1 MCDQRK
7 NSQPVTCP
15 LRSRSHW
22 LNFAGDSANCPATEK
37 AWRTA
42 AALTVRS
49 PTRRSVFY
57 GRPVFVPEGWKTGC
71 LSGGPQVFRLSLS
84 VKGGR
89 EMATTLT
96 RPKIDV
102 KSLDPYAFMAVLG
115 KRVIHP
121 GGRRS
126 TEELFNLARLQAG
139 QRALDVG
146 CGVGTTAI
154 QMAGRFGASVTAI
167 DISPIML
174 ERARPNV
181 QRVGLGREIEVEQGD
196 ILALRFG
203 DSTFDRVIAEAVT
216 MFVDRQ
222 RAAKELVRVCRPG
235 GMVLATEFFWRQP
248 PTEEAREIFLGQ
260 VCPGMQ
266 LDKLDGW
273 VRIYKDAGLSAIEV
287 RSGPFEMM
295 TPRGFIQDE
304 GVINAFA
311 CMFRGL
317 SRVAYL
323 RKMAWL
329 MPRISRAV
337 PYLGYI
343 LVGGLKPATS

>member
-1 MCDQRK
+1 M
-7 NSQPVTCP
+7 
-15 LRSRSHW
+15 
-22 LNFAGDSANCPATEK
+22 
-37 AWRTA
+37 TA
-42 AALTVRS
+42 
-49 PTRRSVFY
+49 
-57 GRPVFVPEGWKTGC
+57 
-71 LSGGPQVFRLSLS
+71 
-84 VKGGR
+84 
-89 EMATTLT
+89 TLT
-96 RPKIDV
+96 RPEVDV
-102 KSLDPYAFMAVLG
+102 KLLDPYTFLAVLG

-126 TEELFNLARLQAG
+126 TEELFNLAQLRPG
-139 QRALDVG
+139 QKALDVG

-154 QMAGRFGASVTAI
+154 QMARRFGVAVTAL

-174 ERARPNV
+174 DRARRNV
-181 QRVGLGREIEVEQGD
+181 RRVGLERDIDVEQGD
-196 ILALRFG
+196 ILALRFP

-216 MFVDRQ
+216 MFVDRS

-266 LDKLDGW
+266 LDQLDGW

-304 GVINAFA
+304 GFVNAFA
-311 CMFRGL
+311 CMLRGL
-317 SRVAYL
+317 SRAAYM

-343 LVGGLKPATS
+343 LVGGLKPAT

>member
-1 MCDQRK
+1 MDC
-7 NSQPVTCP
+7 
-15 LRSRSHW
+15 RS
-22 LNFAGDSANCPATEK
+22 GK
-37 AWRTA
+37 
-42 AALTVRS
+42 
-49 PTRRSVFY
+49 
-57 GRPVFVPEGWKTGC
+57 
-71 LSGGPQVFRLSLS
+71 PQVFQWSPWG
-84 VKGGR
+84 KGGL
-89 EMATTLT
+89 ELATTLT
-96 RPKIDV
+96 RKKIDV
-102 KSLDPYAFMAVLG
+102 QSMDPYAFMAVLG

-126 TEELFNLARLQAG
+126 TEELFDLARLQDG
-139 QRALDVG
+139 QKALDVG

-154 QMAGRFGASVTAI
+154 QMARRFGAAVTAI

-174 ERARPNV
+174 ERARRNV
-181 QRVGLGREIEVEQGD
+181 QRVGLGREIEVDQGD
-196 ILALRFG
+196 ILALRFA

-304 GVINAFA
+304 GFINAFA
-311 CMFRGL
+311 CMFRAISWSEAS
-317 SRVAYL
+317 SRQ
-323 RKMAWL
+323 
-329 MPRISRAV
+329 PRERACRQGGQ
-337 PYLGYI
+337 LGNRA
-343 LVGGLKPATS
+343 PR

>member
-1 MCDQRK
+1 M
-7 NSQPVTCP
+7 
-15 LRSRSHW
+15 
-22 LNFAGDSANCPATEK
+22 PA
-37 AWRTA
+37 
-42 AALTVRS
+42 
-49 PTRRSVFY
+49 
-57 GRPVFVPEGWKTGC
+57 
-71 LSGGPQVFRLSLS
+71 
-84 VKGGR
+84 
-89 EMATTLT
+89 TLT
-96 RPKIDV
+96 RSELDV
-102 KSLDPYAFMAVLG
+102 ASLDPYAFMAVLG

-126 TEELFNLARLQAG
+126 TEELFSLARLQAG
-139 QRALDVG
+139 QTALDVG

-154 QMAGRFGASVTAI
+154 QMARRFAAAVTAI

-174 ERARPNV
+174 ERARRNV
-181 QRVGLGREIEVEQGD
+181 QRAGLGREIAVEQGD
-196 ILALRFG
+196 ILALRFA
-203 DSTFDRVIAEAVT
+203 DNTFDRVIAEAVT

-222 RAAKELVRVCRPG
+222 RAARELVRVCRPN
-235 GMVLATEFFWRQP
+235 GMVLATEFFWREP

-304 GVINAFA
+304 GFVNAFA
-311 CMFRGL
+311 CMLRGL
-317 SRVAYL
+317 SSVAYV

-329 MPRISRAV
+329 MPRITRAV

-343 LVGGLKPATS
+343 LVSGVKRAT

>member
-1 MCDQRK
+1 
-7 NSQPVTCP
+7 
-15 LRSRSHW
+15 
-22 LNFAGDSANCPATEK
+22 
-37 AWRTA
+37 
-42 AALTVRS
+42 
-49 PTRRSVFY
+49 
-57 GRPVFVPEGWKTGC
+57 
-71 LSGGPQVFRLSLS
+71 
-84 VKGGR
+84 
-89 EMATTLT
+89 MATTLT
-96 RPKIDV
+96 RKKIDV
-102 KSLDPYAFMAVLG
+102 QSIDPYTFMAVLG

-126 TEELFNLARLQAG
+126 TEELFDLARLQDG
-139 QRALDVG
+139 QKALDVG

-154 QMAGRFGASVTAI
+154 QMARRFGAAVTAI

-174 ERARPNV
+174 ERARRNV
-181 QRVGLGREIEVEQGD
+181 QRVGLGREIEVDQGD
-196 ILALRFG
+196 ILALRFA

-304 GVINAFA
+304 GFINAFA
-311 CMFRGL
+311 CMFRGF

-329 MPRISRAV
+329 MPRIRRAV

>member
-1 MCDQRK
+1 M
-7 NSQPVTCP
+7 
-15 LRSRSHW
+15 
-22 LNFAGDSANCPATEK
+22 
-37 AWRTA
+37 A
-42 AALTVRS
+42 A
-49 PTRRSVFY
+49 
-57 GRPVFVPEGWKTGC
+57 
-71 LSGGPQVFRLSLS
+71 
-84 VKGGR
+84 
-89 EMATTLT
+89 TLT
-96 RPKIDV
+96 RPELDV
-102 KSLDPYAFMAVLG
+102 RSLDPYTFLAVLG

-126 TEELFNLARLQAG
+126 TEELFNLAHLQAG
-139 QRALDVG
+139 QKALDVG

-154 QMAGRFGASVTAI
+154 QMARRFGVAVTAL
-167 DISPIML
+167 DISSIML
-174 ERARPNV
+174 ERARSNV
-181 QRVGLGREIEVEQGD
+181 QRVGLEREIEVEQGD
-196 ILALRFG
+196 ILALRFP

-266 LDKLDGW
+266 LDQLDGW

-304 GVINAFA
+304 GVVNAFA
-311 CMFRGL
+311 CMLRGL
-317 SRVAYL
+317 SRAAYL

-343 LVGGLKPATS
+343 LVGGLKPAT